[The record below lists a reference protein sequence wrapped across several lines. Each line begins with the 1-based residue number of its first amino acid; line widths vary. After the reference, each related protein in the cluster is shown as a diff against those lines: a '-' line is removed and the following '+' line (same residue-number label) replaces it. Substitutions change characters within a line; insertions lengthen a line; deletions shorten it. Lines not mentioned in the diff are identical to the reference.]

1 MPTMA
6 PEMTPEL
13 LKDTPPHSMGERV
26 SDTVGRVISRCF
38 FGIFGVPE

>member
-1 MPTMA
+1 MQKTA

-13 LKDTPPHSMGERV
+13 LTDTQRHTIGERV

-38 FGIFGVPE
+38 FGIFGLPE